1 MSSPS
6 LSDRLRQKLHL
17 KRYLEELG
25 ALTGRSVQADE
36 LGSLE
41 QAAAMRMAAQR
52 FDAQSS
58 ARCEIRF
65 SDRNSGRFKKFLQS
79 LMDANPSSVYVWTPR
94 TIDCGALLVPSL
106 DAIRFDFDFA
116 INDEGI
122 LAFTT
127 SDLGDSL
134 LLDFLSTPTG
144 EQVMKIETQGPNW
157 ARAVY

>member
-1 MSSPS
+1 MSAPS

-36 LGSLE
+36 LGSVE

-52 FDAQSS
+52 ADAQSS

-65 SDRNSGRFKKFLQS
+65 SDRSSERFRKFLQS
-79 LMDANPSSVYVWTPR
+79 LTDANPSPVYVWTPR

-106 DAIRFDFDFA
+106 DAIKFDFDFA

-134 LLDFLSTPTG
+134 LLDFSSTPTG
-144 EQVMKIETQGPNW
+144 GQVMTVETQGPSW